1 MRFVVIYL
9 LLAVLIYV
17 RGIMPVVHERRHR
30 LVMLAAILP
39 GAFFPTI
46 ARFVGGSMVAPDLP
60 AWLMVAGSLLQN
72 FTLLTA
78 VLIAAREAVSV
89 PLRILGLPFPALGKS
104 RILAGAIVTISASF
118 AVLGLIKSVVNLE
131 VVEQTVYVKNLPAQL
146 EGFRIAQISDM
157 HVSAVFRADRVREIV
172 KTTNELH
179 PDLIAVTGDQVDGTP
194 EKRGE
199 DLLPLKDLKARYG
212 VYAIEGNH
220 EHYVDYE
227 GWRRFFPT
235 LGLKWLANANDV
247 IDVNGAKLAVIGLTD
262 PMAARYGREMPDI
275 DKALT
280 GVPADVG
287 FRLLLSHQPKYAPR
301 YVGKADLML
310 SGHTHGGQITPLYP
324 VVSKLNEGFVK
335 GLYPVGDLQLY
346 VNQGTDVWIGLL
358 LRIGTVDE
366 ITLLTLKKAP

>member
-227 GWRRFFPT
+227 GWRFFPT

-247 IDVNGAKLAVIGLTD
+247 IDVNGTKLAVIGLTD

-335 GLYPVGDLQLY
+335 GLYPVGNLQLY

>member
-1 MRFVVIYL
+1 M
-9 LLAVLIYV
+9 
-17 RGIMPVVHERRHR
+17 
-30 LVMLAAILP
+30 
-39 GAFFPTI
+39 
-46 ARFVGGSMVAPDLP
+46 
-60 AWLMVAGSLLQN
+60 
-72 FTLLTA
+72 
-78 VLIAAREAVSV
+78 
-89 PLRILGLPFPALGKS
+89 
-104 RILAGAIVTISASF
+104 TISASF

-247 IDVNGAKLAVIGLTD
+247 IDVNGTKLAVIGLTD

-335 GLYPVGDLQLY
+335 GLYPVGNLQLY